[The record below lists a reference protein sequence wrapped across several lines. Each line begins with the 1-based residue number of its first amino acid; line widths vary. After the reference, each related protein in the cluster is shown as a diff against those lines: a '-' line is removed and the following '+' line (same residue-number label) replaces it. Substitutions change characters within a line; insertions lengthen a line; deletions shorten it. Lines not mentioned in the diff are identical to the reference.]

1 MNPPEIESFYHEPTF
16 SWSHL
21 VVDAPSGRAALI
33 DPVLDFDAASGRTS
47 RAFADRLIG
56 AVRAKGAR
64 LEWILETHAHA
75 DHLSAAPVIQAAL
88 GGQICIGEGIRAVQ
102 RRFRDVFHLG
112 DDFATDGSQ
121 FDELVADG
129 DELSLGETRIRV
141 MATPGHTS
149 DSVTYVVLGA
159 AFIGDTLFSPDY
171 GSARCDFPGGDA
183 GLLYDSVQK
192 LYRLRDGTRLYL
204 AHDYPP
210 PEREPQ
216 AWFDV
221 DEQRRANKHLTKD
234 TPKAAFVA
242 RRRERDATLSAP
254 RLLLPS
260 VQVNIRA
267 GAMPPPEANGISYL
281 KIPVDLI

>member
-1 MNPPEIESFYHEPTF
+1 MTQPDIQSFYHEPTYT
-16 SWSHL
+16 WSHL
-21 VVDAPSGRAALI
+21 VVDASSGKAALI
-33 DPVLDFDAASGRTS
+33 DPVLDYDAASGRTA
-47 RAFADRLIG
+47 RDFAARLIE
-56 AVRAKGAR
+56 AVRSRGAR

-75 DHLSAAPVIQAAL
+75 DHLSAAPIVKAAL

-102 RRFRDVFHLG
+102 RTFKDVFHLG
-112 DDFATDGSQ
+112 EDFATDGSQ
-121 FDELVADG
+121 FDQLLADG

-149 DSVTYVVLGA
+149 DSVTYLVPGA

-183 GLLYDSVQK
+183 ELLYDSVQK
-192 LYRLRDGTRLYL
+192 LFGLADGTRLYL

-210 PEREPQ
+210 PERDPQ
-216 AWFDV
+216 PWFSV
-221 DEQRRANKHLTKD
+221 EEQRQSNTHVTRD
-234 TPKAAFVA
+234 TPRAAFVA

-267 GAMPPPEANGISYL
+267 GQVPPPEANGVSYL
-281 KIPVDLI
+281 KIPVDSL